1 MLSSKVRVRADMCT
15 PLIPE
20 EMFMWI
26 KCENRNEK
34 PTILL
39 FLSKKVN
46 TKSQLNEKKYFNL
59 YTSFQ
64 FDTTG
69 IVQWKMCIDSLFN
82 LLLYSSSFITILCI
96 SNFKVEFN
104 FTTRNFNFP
113 NFVWAQRNIHSAA
126 IVEGEGGKN

>member
-1 MLSSKVRVRADMCT
+1 MSHLKLEYKFKIQFTDFSVQIQIPSVQMLSSKVRVRADMCT

-39 FLSKKVN
+39 FLSKKIN
-46 TKSQLNEKKYFNL
+46 TKSQLNEKKNFNL
-59 YTSFQ
+59 HTSFQ

-69 IVQWKMCIDSLFN
+69 IVQ
-82 LLLYSSSFITILCI
+82 
-96 SNFKVEFN
+96 
-104 FTTRNFNFP
+104 
-113 NFVWAQRNIHSAA
+113 
-126 IVEGEGGKN
+126 